1 LSPVAGE
8 ALRIWARI
16 ALALERGEAL
26 PEDARQ
32 YLMEAA
38 QAIDLASRGQRRKR
52 RHPAPPRR
60 GRYALEP
67 AVAVQPY
74 TAAEAAADVQ
84 RILGLTPS
92 DFAAAQAA
100 VRNAWVIHLMAET
113 DWSRN
118 AEARAAFVA
127 QLVDLDPR
135 QVYRIINRRRHRS

>member
-1 LSPVAGE
+1 VAGE

-26 PEDARQ
+26 DKEAQD
-32 YLMEAA
+32 YLLGVAHATE
-38 QAIDLASRGQRRKR
+38 IASRAQRRRR
-52 RHPAPPRR
+52 RHPPPPRR
-60 GRYALEP
+60 GRHALEP
-67 AVAVQPY
+67 AAAVQLY

>member
-84 RILGLTPS
+84 RVLGLTAS
-92 DFAAAQAA
+92 DFAAAQATIRDQWA
-100 VRNAWVIHLMAET
+100 VHLMAAP
-113 DWSRN
+113 DLAPRV
-118 AEARAAFVA
+118 EARAAFVA
-127 QLVDLDPR
+127 QLVDLSPR
-135 QVYRIINRRRHRS
+135 QVHRINRRRRRS